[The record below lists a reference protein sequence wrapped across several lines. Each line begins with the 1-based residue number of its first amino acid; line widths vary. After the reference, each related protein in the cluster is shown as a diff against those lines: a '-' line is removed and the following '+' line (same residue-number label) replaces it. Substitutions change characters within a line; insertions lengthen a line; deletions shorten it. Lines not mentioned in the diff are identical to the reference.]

1 MFPKEKRILAWKKI
15 PESSRILLIASII
28 VIIFLT
34 PNLAEGYESTWNEI
48 NINSNNDY
56 NAAIIDSNG
65 DAWVFGDDGV
75 IIQGE
80 KLVNWSIV
88 DSPTI
93 KDILTADSNE
103 NLIVAAGSDGV
114 VIYKEI
120 LSNEWI
126 NIDIDNQTRINSV
139 SINNFDEIVIVTDL
153 GGIKIFKNNEW
164 LEINS
169 LTSENLL
176 DITFENGRGLISGS
190 SGLILGSE
198 DNGMTW
204 EIRETPEIIATSEI
218 ISIDYYKTNRAYAIT
233 SEGTILK
240 STQESLTTTVGY
252 SWAVKEIE
260 SENYSTSINVN
271 LTSLEVLSTTKILLT
286 GQDGF
291 VALSKDGGNI
301 VTPQLLPEGSKNQT
315 INDIAMETAFR
326 GIIVGDDGKIFYTEN
341 GGEDEP
347 VGFEIIDLSDF
358 NEFVDFTKDNLWEG
372 LKSTVKIVIF
382 GILLGFFLGIILA
395 MCKTAPTTLKQMIE
409 SDLEK
414 TLTYFG

>member
-48 NINSNNDY
+48 NVNSNNDY

-65 DAWVFGDDGV
+65 DAWVFGDDGI

-139 SINNFDEIVIVTDL
+139 SINNFD
-153 GGIKIFKNNEW
+153 
-164 LEINS
+164 
-169 LTSENLL
+169 
-176 DITFENGRGLISGS
+176 
-190 SGLILGSE
+190 
-198 DNGMTW
+198 
-204 EIRETPEIIATSEI
+204 
-218 ISIDYYKTNRAYAIT
+218 
-233 SEGTILK
+233 
-240 STQESLTTTVGY
+240 
-252 SWAVKEIE
+252 
-260 SENYSTSINVN
+260 
-271 LTSLEVLSTTKILLT
+271 
-286 GQDGF
+286 
-291 VALSKDGGNI
+291 
-301 VTPQLLPEGSKNQT
+301 
-315 INDIAMETAFR
+315 
-326 GIIVGDDGKIFYTEN
+326 
-341 GGEDEP
+341 
-347 VGFEIIDLSDF
+347 
-358 NEFVDFTKDNLWEG
+358 
-372 LKSTVKIVIF
+372 
-382 GILLGFFLGIILA
+382 
-395 MCKTAPTTLKQMIE
+395 
-409 SDLEK
+409 
-414 TLTYFG
+414 